1 MKFLTAVLTVLAL
14 AGFGGAAFAACD
26 GHAGK
31 TAAQQEKPP
40 VLPPATQ
47 S

>member
-1 MKFLTAVLTVLAL
+1 MTVLAL
-14 AGFGGAAFAACD
+14 AGFGGAAFAACA
-26 GHAGK
+26 GHE
-31 TAAQQEKPP
+31 TTAQQEKPP